1 MINLE
6 NIDIIDSKKIGYY
19 FINQIKENNEY
30 KITKSKINYKHKDAY
45 PHMFK
50 EVYKCSDDN
59 ECNENFLDYQKTIET
74 YVKNVDL
81 LNDTFNEFTYM
92 KNKNITKG
100 NIRIDLPQ
108 DLGKFRLEETIRCTY
123 DPIYFIDNYYYIISP
138 MYGKSI
144 ISMYTKQEGLL
155 RSMIEN
161 DRVVTL
167 ASRQCGKALSL
178 DTPILTPKGFVNMG
192 DLKINDIIYDR
203 NGKETKI
210 NYITDVMY
218 NHDVYEITFD
228 TGESIKADAE
238 HLWTISHNNC
248 RRNENGEREEI
259 TVNTL
264 DLIEIQNK
272 LQNYVKP
279 SSVYIKHTK
288 PINFKKQEVPIDPY
302 VLGLWLG
309 DGNSND
315 GRITSHKDDYKQ
327 YKTTFMKSGYDV
339 SDLRI
344 YENYGSDVA
353 GNFNVVGLTTK
364 LRKNNL
370 KGNKHIPDI
379 YYYNDIDT
387 RLELLQGLMD
397 SDGYCRK
404 GGSCVFYQSDKDFI
418 EYVKK
423 LLISLGIK
431 TRITIKKTDHK
442 PCYMLTFTS
451 NHLEVFKLERKLERQ
466 RLSKKHIKNDRIY
479 IRNINKINTEPVKCL
494 QVDNDE
500 HLFLCGKTL
509 IPTHNSTSYCM
520 YACHT
525 VCFKE
530 NQNILLLAN
539 KLSTAKGI
547 LARIKFAFELLPKWL
562 KPGVKTWNKESV
574 EFTNG
579 CTITAFAASS
589 DGARSEAANVLII
602 DEMAFIP
609 ANVVEELWQSAYP
622 TISSSNNSKVILVS
636 TPFGTGNMFYE
647 LYSAAITQQDNDNV
661 IEKWTPYRIDWWDVP
676 NRDEVWKEK
685 QLVSFNYNLK
695 RFGQEFGNC
704 CSKNTEVT
712 VRDRLT
718 GQIFD
723 ITLEKLYNKL
733 K

>member
-138 MYGKSI
+138 TYGKSI
-144 ISMYTKQEGLL
+144 ISMYIKQEGLL

-167 ASRQCGKALSL
+167 ASRQCGK
-178 DTPILTPKGFVNMG
+178 
-192 DLKINDIIYDR
+192 
-203 NGKETKI
+203 
-210 NYITDVMY
+210 
-218 NHDVYEITFD
+218 
-228 TGESIKADAE
+228 
-238 HLWTISHNNC
+238 
-248 RRNENGEREEI
+248 
-259 TVNTL
+259 
-264 DLIEIQNK
+264 
-272 LQNYVKP
+272 
-279 SSVYIKHTK
+279 
-288 PINFKKQEVPIDPY
+288 
-302 VLGLWLG
+302 
-309 DGNSND
+309 
-315 GRITSHKDDYKQ
+315 
-327 YKTTFMKSGYDV
+327 
-339 SDLRI
+339 
-344 YENYGSDVA
+344 
-353 GNFNVVGLTTK
+353 
-364 LRKNNL
+364 
-370 KGNKHIPDI
+370 
-379 YYYNDIDT
+379 
-387 RLELLQGLMD
+387 
-397 SDGYCRK
+397 
-404 GGSCVFYQSDKDFI
+404 
-418 EYVKK
+418 
-423 LLISLGIK
+423 
-431 TRITIKKTDHK
+431 
-442 PCYMLTFTS
+442 
-451 NHLEVFKLERKLERQ
+451 
-466 RLSKKHIKNDRIY
+466 
-479 IRNINKINTEPVKCL
+479 
-494 QVDNDE
+494 
-500 HLFLCGKTL
+500 
-509 IPTHNSTSYCM
+509 STSYCM

-685 QLVSFNYNLK
+685 QLVAFNYNMK
-695 RFGQEFGNC
+695 RFNQEFGNC
-704 CSKNTEVT
+704 VHGDTIVKL
-712 VRDRLT
+712 RDKKTGKEFESTLT
-718 GQIFD
+718 KI
-723 ITLEKLYNKL
+723 YNKL
-733 K
+733 KMK